1 MLKDDTRDTNV
12 VVNELK
18 LAVATK
24 IAKYAVP
31 DQILVSQLPL
41 RGQGDSV
48 ALFKSPLLST
58 NDSGELLQ
66 AQGSF
71 HQCQNCPQWSGFPCM
86 FSRDWKGSQH
96 LKFTAYTCLGHS
108 PRQG

>member
-41 RGQGDSV
+41 RGDSV

-58 NDSGELLQ
+58 NDNGELLQ
-66 AQGSF
+66 AQDSF
-71 HQCQNCPQWSGFPCM
+71 STNVKTVPSGLGFPAC
-86 FSRDWKGSQH
+86 FPETGK
-96 LKFTAYTCLGHS
+96 GHS
-108 PRQG
+108 I